1 MDVAPPFLKLQQCC
15 ILSSQIVSVRDIDLL
30 FFLVRDID
38 QMVFETQE
46 LFPSQEVELR
56 PQKYLACLASLVVN
70 YIITLSFNM
79 EKTNDSKGFYKES

>member
-1 MDVAPPFLKLQQCC
+1 MCKCCKNVVDVAPPFLKLQQCC
-15 ILSSQIVSVRDIDLL
+15 ILSSQIVSVRDIDPL

-56 PQKYLACLASLVVN
+56 PNPLYYRSLNCVRN
-70 YIITLSFNM
+70 SSR
-79 EKTNDSKGFYKES
+79 EKGCNSR